1 MKLSFLVQSIA
12 PSLQALAGMKLPV
25 KAAFRVGTAVTAI
38 KPHMEEYEK
47 QRTALFEKYGTL
59 DETKQSY
66 SVAPEKFEVFNKS
79 FSDLL
84 DEDVTVVLPKIKL
97 SEMGDVSIEPAHL
110 VALADMFID
119 E

>member
-1 MKLSFLVQSIA
+1 MKLAILVQSVA
-12 PSLQALAGMKLPV
+12 PSLQALASMKLPV

-47 QRTALFEKYGTL
+47 QRMALFEKYGTL

-66 SVAPEKFEVFNKS
+66 SVAPDKFEEFNKG
-79 FSDLL
+79 FTDLV
-84 DEDVTVVLPKIKL
+84 DEDVTVALPKIKL
-97 SEMGDVSIEPAHL
+97 SEMGSVEVEPAHL
-110 VALADMFID
+110 VALADMFVD